1 VGSAALAR
9 QRMRIRLAKAPAKT
23 PGRRPRTAEVDGDT
37 RIVPLPPDMTFA
49 SPTHTRLLASER
61 RREIYVHASRL
72 FVEKGYDAT
81 SMSDIAE
88 AVKITKA
95 GLYHFVES
103 KEDLLFTIIN
113 WGMDELYDE
122 VVHPAQAV
130 TDPLERLKLVIR
142 NHLNNIGRVASRHGN
157 PVTRVVDESAGL
169 NPERRRAVDDRK
181 LGYFNLVRGALV
193 ELRARGDLAPDLD
206 PTVAAHCVI
215 GAIMWMARWRRPDG
229 QLSLDEIIGQITGLV
244 LHGAVKAHG

>member
-1 VGSAALAR
+1 
-9 QRMRIRLAKAPAKT
+9 LAKKPHS
-23 PGRRPRTAEVDGDT
+23 PNLLDDRVDGNT
-37 RIVPLPPDMTFA
+37 RIVPVPPDMTFV
-49 SPTHTRLLASER
+49 SPTHGRLLASER

-122 VVHPAQAV
+122 VVYPAQSV
-130 TDPLERLKLVIR
+130 EDPLERLKLIIR
-142 NHLNNIGRVASRHGN
+142 NHLLNIGRLASPYGN
-157 PVTRVVDESAGL
+157 PVTRVVDESSGL
-169 NPERRRAVDDRK
+169 GPDRRRAVDARK
-181 LGYFNLVRGALV
+181 RGYFNLVRGALV
-193 ELRARGDLAPDLD
+193 ELEKQGDLQPGLD
-206 PTVAAHCVI
+206 PTVAAHSII
-215 GAIMWMARWRRPDG
+215 GAIMWMARWRHPDG
-229 QLSLDEIIGQITGLV
+229 PLSLDEVIDQITELV
-244 LHGAVKAHG
+244 LDGVAREVPA